1 MGFSLV
7 EKTRGIWSKKSYS
20 TLLYYFPIVI
30 VMGLMSS
37 HIVGAFIC
45 QWLFDISF
53 FSSTKEVFDPE
64 NKDLID
70 AMKVMQFFNAVGTF
84 IIPAFAFLHLRGVE
98 KPAQYLKWQ
107 NPLSVVVMLSMLIMA
122 FAMIPVA
129 NFLGFLNEGLYLPEF
144 LDFLRVIEEQT
155 LRVTEQFLIMDT
167 YLDLVLMILL
177 IGVVAALG
185 EELLFRG
192 VLQNLFLEWWGSK
205 HLAVWIT
212 ALLFSVIH
220 LQYHAIL
227 PRFILGALIGYV
239 YVQSGNLRS
248 SIYLHFFYN
257 TTLLIITFLIQ
268 HSGIHSSWEFIG
280 TEQFLIV
287 LFSMIVLGLFLF
299 KVPLLK
305 RD

>member
-7 EKTRGIWSKKSYS
+7 DKSRGIWSKKSYS
-20 TLLYYFPIVI
+20 SLLYYLPIVI
-30 VMGLMSS
+30 LGGLMSS
-37 HIVGAFIC
+37 HIVGAFVC
-45 QWLFDISF
+45 QLVFDISF

-70 AMKVMQFFNAVGTF
+70 AMKVMQFFNALGTF
-84 IIPAFAFLHLRGVE
+84 VLPAFAFLHLRGVA

-107 NPLSVVVMLSMLIMA
+107 SPISLGAMFSMLIMA
-122 FAMIPVA
+122 LAMIPVA

-167 YLDLVLMILL
+167 YLDLLLMILL

-192 VLQNLFLEWWGSK
+192 VLQNLLLEWWGSK

-220 LQYHAIL
+220 LQYHALL
-227 PRFILGALIGYV
+227 PRFVLGALIGYV
-239 YVQSGNLRS
+239 YMNSGNLRS
-248 SIYLHFFYN
+248 SIFLHFFYN
-257 TTLLIITFLIQ
+257 STLLIITFLVQ
-268 HSGIHSSWEFIG
+268 HNGIDSSWEFIG
-280 TEQFLIV
+280 VEHLLFVV
-287 LFSMIVLGLFLF
+287 LALFILGILLF
-299 KVPLLK
+299 KLPSSK
-305 RD
+305 TN